1 MTLTYPGESWRYLKC
16 LLISGYLPIFVL
28 VMDKER
34 INIVLENVSLTERF
48 AEELLSEINRDDE
61 PLDKVGRELLRLCL
75 EDERADEFFIA
86 ICGWSVDSLL
96 DKL

>member
-1 MTLTYPGESWRYLKC
+1 
-16 LLISGYLPIFVL
+16 
-28 VMDKER
+28 MDKER
-34 INIVLENVSLTERF
+34 ITNILENKLLTARF
-48 AEELLSEINRDDE
+48 AEVLISEINRDDE

-75 EDERADEFFIA
+75 ENERGDEFFIA

>member
-1 MTLTYPGESWRYLKC
+1 MLTFA
-16 LLISGYLPIFVL
+16 II
-28 VMDKER
+28 MDKKR
-34 INIVLENVSLTERF
+34 ITNVLESELLTARF
-48 AEELLSEINRDDE
+48 AEVLISEINGDDE

-75 EDERADEFFIA
+75 VNERGDDFFIA

>member
-1 MTLTYPGESWRYLKC
+1 
-16 LLISGYLPIFVL
+16 
-28 VMDKER
+28 MDKER
-34 INIVLENVSLTERF
+34 ITNVLESELLTTRF
-48 AEELLSEINRDDE
+48 AEVLISEINGDDE

-75 EDERADEFFIA
+75 ENERCDEFFIA